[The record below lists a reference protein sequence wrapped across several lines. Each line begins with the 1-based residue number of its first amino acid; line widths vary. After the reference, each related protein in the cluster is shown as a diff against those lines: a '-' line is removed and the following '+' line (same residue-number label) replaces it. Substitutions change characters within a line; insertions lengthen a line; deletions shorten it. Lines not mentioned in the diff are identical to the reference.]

1 MKKWP
6 KKIWIWILSGLGVIL
21 GSCSLFHRDNPP
33 CLYGPP
39 PQKDPYGFEE
49 VYGPPVTDVD
59 PDSIEENVEEPLE
72 ESSTETLEDLEKTED
87 NQ

>member
-21 GSCSLFHRDNPP
+21 GGCHLFHRDAP
-33 CLYGPP
+33 CVYGP

-49 VYGPPVTDVD
+49 VYGPPTPEVDVD
-59 PDSIEENVEEPLE
+59 LEPDIDTVEEPQQN
-72 ESSTETLEDLEKTED
+72 DL
-87 NQ
+87 N